1 MVVKSDFPE
10 RFKVVN
16 STPDIAQ
23 ELEEVQ
29 RASFPTIS
37 DEEIITAEMYRKH
50 MELFPEGQFAVIDT
64 ENGRVAGC
72 STDFRCDFD
81 FDHIEHS
88 YLEASGHNWL
98 TTHNPEGEWLYGA
111 DIGVHPDYR
120 GCGLST
126 KLYNARH
133 NLIRK
138 LNLRGHVA
146 GGLLSG
152 YGAVKDEITPG
163 QYMEQVISGEV
174 FDPTVS
180 IQLRRGFKIR
190 GLINHYVDDP
200 GCDNKAALIVWD
212 NPDYKEEAA

>member
-1 MVVKSDFPE
+1 MVVKGDFPE

-16 STPDIAQ
+16 STPDIVQ
-23 ELEEVQ
+23 ELEDVQ

-37 DEEIITAEMYRKH
+37 EEEIMTADMYRKH
-50 MELFPEGQFAVIDT
+50 IEVFPEGQFAVIDT

-126 KLYNARH
+126 MLYKARH
-133 NLIRK
+133 DLIRK

-152 YGAVKDEITPG
+152 YGKVKDEITPEDYIK
-163 QYMEQVISGEV
+163 QLESGEV

-190 GLINHYVDDP
+190 GIIQHYVDDP
-200 GCDNKAALIVWD
+200 SCDNKAALIVWE